1 MLVLRGTVVTMRPGG
16 AVLAQ
21 GEVYAGDDGLIAA
34 VTPPGTRRPPG
45 SRTPPESP
53 PAG

>member
-34 VTPPGTRRPPG
+34 VTPGDPVPPG
-45 SRTPPESP
+45 SRTPPGSP